1 MNEVVGDADE
11 IGTMTKSAAGAI
23 EQGQTMVG
31 ALQEEADRTMQITS
45 VLVEDIQKINVCSL
59 DIEEFVGTMD
69 DIAGQTNLLALNASI
84 EAARAGESGRGFAVV
99 AEEIRK
105 LAEQSKAAGNSI
117 REIVKNIQRV
127 SDKATE
133 SMECAGR
140 SMAAQQE
147 AMQQTIDVFV
157 KINDTVEQMIQ
168 GLNRVL
174 AGMGII
180 SRNKEEV
187 LEAIQNISKVSD
199 DTSTDTKQV
208 SDIVQNEKCSVSELA
223 QNAQRLM
230 DDMKE
235 LDEIMHQFII

>member
-1 MNEVVGDADE
+1 
-11 IGTMTKSAAGAI
+11 
-23 EQGQTMVG
+23 
-31 ALQEEADRTMQITS
+31 
-45 VLVEDIQKINVCSL
+45 
-59 DIEEFVGTMD
+59 
-69 DIAGQTNLLALNASI
+69 
-84 EAARAGESGRGFAVV
+84 
-99 AEEIRK
+99 
-105 LAEQSKAAGNSI
+105 
-117 REIVKNIQRV
+117 
-127 SDKATE
+127 
-133 SMECAGR
+133 
-140 SMAAQQE
+140 
-147 AMQQTIDVFV
+147 MQQTIDVFV

-187 LEAIQNISKVSD
+187 LAAIQNISKVSD